1 MPFLENDAVNRV
13 NAHSAVLALAQ
24 GAGGLFVLVYLLNA
38 GVPAPLV
45 LCVMA
50 AMTLGRLVL
59 RPAVLPIARRIGVRN
74 TLIAGTVLEA
84 GIFLVLPFVDGPGPA
99 LVGVIVVGALSS
111 VLYWTSYHAFFAAI
125 GDDETRGGQIGVRE
139 ALIALVGIVAPAFG
153 GWALATL
160 GPMIA
165 FGAVAGVQM
174 LAAAPLLRTPNPQ
187 VPDVA
192 PGVLRSARLGIALF
206 AADGWYESA
215 AAWLWQIA
223 LFTALGQ
230 TFTAYGA
237 AMAIAA
243 LASAVGGLTL
253 GRMIDLGHGRNG
265 AAVAYAIVGA
275 CLLLRAFGY
284 DSPVWATV
292 GAAAGGLAA
301 ALQAPAMM
309 TRVYT
314 MAKASP
320 CPLRYHMATEAGWD
334 VGAAA
339 GALAAAALL
348 SAGAP
353 FGAPLL
359 MGLLGAGVAGTLLVA
374 SYPKPVA
381 RSA

>member
-24 GAGGLFVLVYLLNA
+24 GAGGLFVLVYLLDA
-38 GVPAPLV
+38 GVSAPLV

-50 AMTLGRLVL
+50 AMTLARLVL
-59 RPAVLPIARRIGVRN
+59 RPAVLPLARRIGVRN

-84 GIFLVLPFVDGPGPA
+84 GIFLVLPQVTGPGPA
-99 LVGVIVVGALSS
+99 LLGVIAIGAISS
-111 VLYWTSYHAFFAAI
+111 VLYWTSYHAFFASV
-125 GDDETRGGQIGVRE
+125 GDEGNRGGQIGVRE
-139 ALIALVGIVAPAFG
+139 ALVALVGIVAPAIG

-165 FGAVAGVQM
+165 FCAVAAVQM

-187 VPDVA
+187 VPDAA
-192 PGVLRSARLGIALF
+192 PGVWRSARLGIALF

-215 AAWLWQIA
+215 AAWVWQIA
-223 LFTALGQ
+223 LFMALGQ

-243 LASAVGGLTL
+243 VASAIGGLTL
-253 GRMIDLGHGRNG
+253 GRMIDLGHGRIG
-265 AAVAYAIVGA
+265 AAVAYAIVGV
-275 CLLLRAFGY
+275 CLLLRALGY
-284 DSPVWATV
+284 DSPLWATV

-309 TRVYT
+309 TRVYN

-339 GALAAAALL
+339 GSLVAAALL
-348 SAGAP
+348 AAGAS
-353 FGAPLL
+353 FAAPLL
-359 MGLLGAGVAGTLLVA
+359 LGLLGASLAGMLLVA
-374 SYPKPVA
+374 SYPRQVTA
-381 RSA
+381 GA